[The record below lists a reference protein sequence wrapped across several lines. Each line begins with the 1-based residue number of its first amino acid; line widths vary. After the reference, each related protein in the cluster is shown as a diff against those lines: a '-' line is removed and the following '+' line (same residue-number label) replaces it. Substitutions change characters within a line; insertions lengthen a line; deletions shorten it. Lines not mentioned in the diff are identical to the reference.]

1 MREIEFRGLT
11 KDGKWVYGNY
21 SYLKHDDGR
30 EGHWIVEIEP
40 TYVCTGPVFERGW
53 THLQYEVRPETVGE
67 YTGLKDKNGT
77 DLDWWKGD
85 IVRDERRYIN
95 KREMIFQIVFSQGCF
110 WLKSIHGKTCLT
122 AESMTACLHDF
133 TKIGNIHENPELQE
147 ARP

>member
-1 MREIEFRGLT
+1 MSREIEFRGLR
-11 KDGKWVYGNY
+11 KDGKGWVYGFLLSPNRIMVW
-21 SYLKHDDGR
+21 DRD
-30 EGHWIVEIEP
+30 
-40 TYVCTGPVFERGW
+40 VCMRSESFEV
-53 THLQYEVRPETVGE
+53 HPETVGQ
-67 YTGLKDKNGT
+67 YPGLKDKNGT

-133 TKIGNIHENPELQE
+133 TKIGNIHENPELLE
-147 ARP
+147 AKP